1 MVNSST
7 VCRKTAMADSIEPEL
22 IVFAWGNESR
32 GDDGIGPELARR
44 LTSLERPEL
53 TVVEDHQLN
62 IEHVMDFAGATPLL
76 FIDASVSI
84 DQGIRLERIEASSD
98 GNFSTHAIS
107 PQALLNV
114 YRETTGGEAPT
125 AYLLHVAGDSFGLG
139 ESLGETG
146 RNAVESAW
154 SFLSEILTAPAAE
167 WHQRLSGAA
176 T

>member
-1 MVNSST
+1 
-7 VCRKTAMADSIEPEL
+7 MAASIEPEL

-32 GDDGIGPELARR
+32 GDDGIGPILAQR
-44 LTSLERPEL
+44 LRSLERPEL
-53 TVVEDHQLN
+53 SVVEDHQLN
-62 IEHVMDFAGATPLL
+62 IEHVMDFAGPTPLL

-84 DQGIRLERIEASSD
+84 DQGIRLERIEASAD

-114 YRETTGGEAPT
+114 YRETTGDEVPV
-125 AYLLHVAGDSFGLG
+125 AYLLHVSGDSFALG

-146 RNAVESAW
+146 RKAAESAW
-154 SFLSEILTAPAAE
+154 SFLRKILSAPAAE
-167 WHQRLSGAA
+167 WQERLSGAV